1 MASRHPLVAITG
13 KIRQLPSGDIV
24 DPAFLSANLTALAG
38 LTGAADKGVYFTA
51 AGAMAVY
58 DLTVFGRSVVATAD
72 ATALRTLLGL
82 GTAATRNATTS
93 ATDTTSERL
102 WRTNDLV
109 KQTSQKDTTA
119 GSVQLVGSGGWM
131 GTAPILTSNDYDE
144 DATYSGIVRNNNSIA
159 ALNYP
164 PQLAASNIPMAVL
177 NVRFSSSY
185 GWQLGVATQGASPSA
200 ANLRMFLRNE
210 VNGTWSDW
218 AQVFNEGNVA
228 TYTNL
233 TLASGF
239 TWDSAGDGGVYHQP
253 SYAKVG
259 DTVRLRGKVTFAG
272 THASSAAVT
281 NKTIATLPV
290 GYRPTRRK
298 VYSIFWDTDTPLF
311 FGYCTIFVNTD
322 GTIVLVTVTNQQTY
336 PFTEGH
342 ILLDALWFDLD

>member
-1 MASRHPLVAITG
+1 MAVRRALTRYGGKARLVPA
-13 KIRQLPSGDIV
+13 GDTL
-24 DPAFLSANLTALAG
+24 DAALFGANLQAFAG
-38 LTGAADKGVYFTA
+38 LTGAANKGAYFTA

-58 DLTVFGRSVVATAD
+58 DLTVFGRSVVATVDD
-72 ATALRTLLGL
+72 AALRTLLGL

-144 DATYSGIVRNNNSIA
+144 DTDYCGFARNNNSIA

-164 PQLAASNIPMAVL
+164 PQLGASNIPMAVL

-218 AQVFNEGNVA
+218 AQIFNEGNVA

-239 TWDSAGDGGVYHQP
+239 TWDAAGDGGTYHQP
-253 SYAKVG
+253 SYTKVG

-272 THASSAAVT
+272 THASRAAVT
-281 NKTIATLPV
+281 NKTVATLPV
-290 GYRPTRRK
+290 GYRPLRRK

-342 ILLDALWFDLD
+342 ILLDALWFDLN